1 MVITSNGGYP
11 LDQNYYQTA
20 KGLVEASE
28 LVRKDGFIIMTSE
41 CKFGFGKPSFKNLM
55 IELKEKGTEAFLDSH
70 STPQTFES
78 DQWEV
83 QEFTKVFEKTK
94 NILLLS
100 SLNRSDQE
108 LTFAKSIK
116 SLDEGFEI
124 AKEAIKDPFIVAIPE
139 GPYVVGR
146 IKN

>member
-1 MVITSNGGYP
+1 
-11 LDQNYYQTA
+11 
-20 KGLVEASE
+20 K
-28 LVRKDGFIIMTSE
+28 KDGFIIMASE
-41 CKFGFGKPSFKNLM
+41 CRFGFGKSSFRNLM
-55 IELKEKGTEAFLDSH
+55 IELKEKGTKVFLDSH
-70 STPQTFES
+70 RTSQTFES

-100 SLNRSDQE
+100 SLTKSDQE
-108 LTFAKSIK
+108 LTFARPIK
-116 SLDEGFEI
+116 SLNEGVRI
-124 AKEAIKDPFIVAIPE
+124 ATKSIKDPFIVAIPE